1 MYGVLAAMA
10 LLLSVTVVS
19 CVQSE
24 GLRDEG
30 SLAQQATVVPPV
42 EVSPTPPPIPQS
54 PPWAYIEY
62 GGYLYQG
69 IRGRSCRTYGTS
81 NRQCAERAPWEEFD
95 GSPSLAVKRGDEF
108 TVVVISDDYI
118 TESGEVDRGEV
129 SAQVLAVVE
138 TVPYLVAG
146 DEVYATP
153 IQTYAV
159 VKTVPVRQ
167 RWGFEV
173 YTTPV
178 DEGVTLNLPPDV
190 YLLILQY
197 RSSVWEELNYEFK
210 LEVVD

>member
-1 MYGVLAAMA
+1 M
-10 LLLSVTVVS
+10 
-19 CVQSE
+19 
-24 GLRDEG
+24 R
-30 SLAQQATVVPPV
+30 
-42 EVSPTPPPIPQS
+42 PQ
-54 PPWAYIEY
+54 
-62 GGYLYQG
+62 
-69 IRGRSCRTYGTS
+69 
-81 NRQCAERAPWEEFD
+81 
-95 GSPSLAVKRGDEF
+95 
-108 TVVVISDDYI
+108 
-118 TESGEVDRGEV
+118 
-129 SAQVLAVVE
+129 
-138 TVPYLVAG
+138 
-146 DEVYATP
+146 